1 MRGSV
6 KIRANDRV
14 LLAGKTGSGKTWLAE
29 HLLNRVER
37 LVVIDPKDR
46 LQHWRLDV
54 PSERDWR
61 DFEAGEPG
69 RFRLIAPIQDDQQ
82 AWYENEFQRLYNIG
96 NLIIYIDEAYGVLE
110 KPGARPGKWMTAVY
124 TRGRE
129 LGIGTWAA
137 TQRPS
142 WIPGFLI
149 SEADILIVF
158 RLNLPEDRKKLA
170 AIGGEAL
177 LRRVSD
183 PHGFYL
189 YRLEDETPTYYQ
201 QAELDTLKTEA
212 ANKTETSTPTGGG
225 TS

>member
-1 MRGSV
+1 MESGAYLRAVAV
-6 KIRANDRV
+6 KIKANDRV

-29 HLLNRVER
+29 HLLSRVER

-46 LQHWRLDV
+46 LQHWRLED

-61 DFEAGEPG
+61 DFERGEAG
-69 RFRLIAPIQDDQQ
+69 RFRLVAPIADNQQ
-82 AWYENEFQRLYNIG
+82 AWYEDQFAYLYTLG
-96 NLIIYIDEAYGVLE
+96 DLIIYIDEAYGVLD
-110 KPGARPGKWMTAVY
+110 KPGARPGKWLTAVY

-142 WIPGFLI
+142 WIPGFLM

-158 RLNLPEDRKKLA
+158 KLNMPEDRKKLA
-170 AIGGEAL
+170 AIGGEEL
-177 LRRVSD
+177 TRKVPD

-189 YRLEDETPTYYQ
+189 YRLEDESPTYFKS
-201 QAELDTLKTEA
+201 AELSEIKTTPPESQP
-212 ANKTETSTPTGGG
+212 TST
-225 TS
+225 